1 MLTALVL
8 VAMCAAYDRICG
20 NGFNG
25 LKRIALTAVLAL
37 GIWSISM
44 DPRAAVLLALGVYIW
59 RSRPFGRLLAAFRE
73 DFGRAVLR
81 HLWALACVPG
91 VLALSDYW
99 PRVWGGFDPPFW
111 WATLRTI
118 PLTALAVASAPFLAF
133 AVWAALLSRWN
144 RMEARKGRDI
154 NARVEILRGASLG
167 AAIALA
173 LFIL

>member
-1 MLTALVL
+1 MLTAIVL
-8 VAMCAAYDRICG
+8 AVLCAAYDRISG
-20 NGFNG
+20 WGANG

-44 DPRAAVLLALGVYIW
+44 DPRAAGLLAVGVYVW
-59 RSRPFGRLLAAFRE
+59 RSRPFGRLLAAFHE
-73 DFGRAVLR
+73 DFARAVLR

-99 PRVWGGFDPPFW
+99 PRVWGGFDPPI
-111 WATLRTI
+111 WAKALGTI
-118 PLTALAVASAPFLAF
+118 PLTAWAIASAPFVVF

-154 NARVEILRGASLG
+154 NARVEVVRGASLG
-167 AAIALA
+167 LAIGLALIAL
-173 LFIL
+173 